1 MKAGVRMPSGEAE
14 KNSRQAVILEII
26 AQRNVET
33 QEQLIQGLRERGIV
47 CAQATISRDIKQLH
61 LIKEPAGQ
69 GVYRYARAAVPQR
82 PEAADKLR
90 DLFRQSVTAVDYAQN
105 LVVIKTIPGTAGA
118 ACSALDHMNLPSLL
132 ASLAGDDTALL
143 VARDTESAA
152 ALCGELRGML

>member
-1 MKAGVRMPSGEAE
+1 MPSGEAE
-14 KNSRQAVILEII
+14 KNSRQAMILDII
-26 AQRNVET
+26 ARQNVET
-33 QEQLIQGLRERGIV
+33 QEQLIKCLREQGIA

-61 LIKEPAGQ
+61 LIKEPVGQ
-69 GVYRYARAAVPQR
+69 GAYRYARASAPQR

-90 DLFRQSVTAVDYAQN
+90 DLFRQSVTAVDFAQN
-105 LVVIKTIPGTAGA
+105 IVVIKTMPGTAGA

-152 ALCGELRGML
+152 ALCGQLRGML